1 MWIAR
6 EAQPDVLGSAA
17 ILARRVPTATIGD
30 WLELQR
36 VVKHLRESSDTGV
49 RFYPIPI
56 ANMRVAVF
64 IDGSPSTA

>member
-6 EAQPDVLGSAA
+6 AARPDVSGSAA
-17 ILARRVPTATIGD
+17 IRVPTATIGD

-49 RFYPIPI
+49 RFYPIPT